1 MFQIK
6 KKREMT
12 TKTIFKNEE
21 TLEKGHL
28 EVGVPVIENRITGN
42 AANAIRL
49 RQAAQRK
56 RVYASE
62 TDPIHHACDM
72 GEARD
77 LDRQAT
83 ALLIPQKPLKRG
95 LGDEIIPPEGLGL
108 TGLESTL
115 KTPDNLALEA
125 TIQRTDLADKAG
137 VFELAIEAAESAKAE
152 GAVQKMICHQMAAA
166 HRHAMRLLAESEA
179 QRDSVEKCRMAA
191 TASKLIDAFSRAAT
205 ALQRLQTG
213 SSQVVTVQH
222 VQINGGQTA
231 IVGNFRGGQWKF

>member
-1 MFQIK
+1 
-6 KKREMT
+6 MT
-12 TKTIFKNEE
+12 SSNQNSGKN
-21 TLEKGHL
+21 
-28 EVGVPVIENRITGN
+28 GVMGN
-42 AANAIRL
+42 KAKEAIRL

-56 RVYASE
+56 RLLAPAY
-62 TDPIHHACDM
+62 DPIRESCDI
-72 GEARD
+72 GEANT
-77 LDRQAT
+77 LEHQANS
-83 ALLIPQKPLKRG
+83 LLAPPEPLKTG
-95 LGDEIIPPEGLGL
+95 AGGEICPPMTLGMA
-108 TGLESTL
+108 GLEEAL
-115 KTPDNLALEA
+115 QRPDMLSLEA

-137 VFELAIEAAESAKAE
+137 VFELAIEAAESSKAE

-191 TASKLIDAFSRAAT
+191 TASKLMDAYSRAAI

-231 IVGNFRGGQWKF
+231 IVGNFRGG